1 MECPEC
7 GQLNP
12 EGVKKCVWCGAEMG
26 EDESESVPA
35 EDGRVCPVCG
45 KVTPMVGNY
54 CAWCHTKIANAPS
67 AARALEDRRAADLDE
82 RERRLQEREQA
93 LKEAELA
100 ARERILRE
108 REKAARE
115 NARRSRWEEDEIDE
129 DEEDEPSGEDYSQRI
144 GGRGAMGIVFFV
156 TLALFILYAV
166 YVRGVVDIESI
177 ALLIS
182 SDSWISTLL
191 FFVALVASFWGW
203 VRPDFGDAVC
213 LVVIYGLLFIGGMH
227 FAIIPAVLSL
237 YCAVRFKDFQDRTR
251 AAKRSARRKKKRK
264 LSRDQRRVLDSATD
278 AELGRAYRRAIK
290 NGGSVVVEFDED
302 EDEEEDEE

>member
-7 GQLNP
+7 GQLSP
-12 EGVKKCVWCGAEMG
+12 DGVKKCVWCGAEMG
-26 EDESESVPA
+26 AD
-35 EDGRVCPVCG
+35 D
-45 KVTPMVGNY
+45 
-54 CAWCHTKIANAPS
+54 APS
-67 AARALEDRRAADLDE
+67 AARALEDRRAAASPARVEDVRRAADLDE
-82 RERRLQEREQA
+82 RERILQEREQA

-115 NARRSRWEEDEIDE
+115 NARRYRWEEEDEDE
-129 DEEDEPSGEDYSQRI
+129 DEEDEPTGKDYSQRI

-156 TLALFILYAV
+156 TLALFILYMV
-166 YVRGVVDIESI
+166 YAKNIDISDLSQLATAI
-177 ALLIS
+177 YDLDVWLFALGLI
-182 SDSWISTLL
+182 
-191 FFVALVASFWGW
+191 ASFWGW
-203 VRPDFGDAVC
+203 VRPDFGDAVF
-213 LVVIYGLLFIGGMH
+213 LVICYVVLFFGGVR
-227 FAIIPAVLSL
+227 FALIPAVLSL

-302 EDEEEDEE
+302 EEEDEE